1 MSNIPYPV
9 TVENLTKIYLNGT
22 KALDNVS
29 FSIDRGITCVV
40 GPNGAGKTTLLKII
54 STQMKHTIGKVE
66 VLGYDVERKT
76 EEIRK
81 RIAVVPQESLP
92 VNELTPFEHVY
103 YYLLSR
109 GVEKNIARKDTEY
122 TLRKLDLWN
131 IKDKLVISLS
141 GGLKRRVLI
150 AMALATKAPLILLD
164 EPTTGLDPISRKE
177 TWALISEIKENGAN
191 LIITTHYMEEAEAL
205 GDEIIVINKGKI
217 LARGTAETL
226 KKNLHFDKKI
236 AVEKGVE
243 KELLEHFGKVVP
255 YGNFYF
261 LYPENLNVVVNNLLS
276 KNISFQIMSTSLEDV
291 FMEIIRNDE
300 K

>member
-1 MSNIPYPV
+1 MSDILYPV
-9 TVENLTKIYLNGT
+9 TVENLTKIYPDGT

-29 FSIDRGITCVV
+29 FSIDKGITCVV
-40 GPNGAGKTTLLKII
+40 GPNGAGKTTLVKII
-54 STQMKHTIGKVE
+54 ATQMKYTSGKVE

-76 EEIRK
+76 NEIRK
-81 RIAVVPQESLP
+81 RIAVVPQESMP

-109 GVEKNIARKDTEY
+109 GVERNIARKDTEY
-122 TLRKLDLWN
+122 TLHKLDLWN
-131 IKDKLVISLS
+131 IKDKLAVSLS

-150 AMALATKAPLILLD
+150 AMALATKALLILLD
-164 EPTTGLDPISRKE
+164 EPTIGLDPISRKE

-191 LIITTHYMEEAEAL
+191 LIITTHYMEEAETL
-205 GDEIIVINKGKI
+205 GDEIIVINKGKM
-217 LARGTAETL
+217 LAKGSAEAL

-236 AVEKGVE
+236 TVEKGVG
-243 KELLEHFGKVVP
+243 KEFLEHFGKVVP

-261 LYPENLNVVVNNLLS
+261 FYPEDLNAAVNNLLS
-276 KNISFQIMSTSLEDV
+276 KNISFQIMSASLEDV
-291 FMEIIRNDE
+291 FMEIIGNDE

>member
-1 MSNIPYPV
+1 MSDIVYPV
-9 TVENLTKIYLNGT
+9 VVENLSKIYPNGT

-29 FSIDRGITCVV
+29 VSIDRGITCVV
-40 GPNGAGKTTLLKII
+40 GPNGAGKTTLLKILA
-54 STQMKHTIGKVE
+54 TQMKYTSGKVE

-76 EEIRK
+76 NEIRK
-81 RIAVVPQESLP
+81 GIAVVPQESMP

-109 GVEKNIARKDTEY
+109 GVERNIARKNTEY
-122 TLRKLDLWN
+122 TLHKLGLWN
-131 IKDKLVISLS
+131 IKDKLTISLS
-141 GGLKRRVLI
+141 GGMKRRVLI
-150 AMALATKAPLILLD
+150 AMALATRAPLILLD
-164 EPTTGLDPISRKE
+164 EPTIGLDPISRKE
-177 TWALISEIKENGAN
+177 TWALISEIKEDGTN

-205 GDEIIVINKGKI
+205 GNEMIVINKGKI

-236 AVEKGVE
+236 AVEKGIE
-243 KELLEHFGKVVP
+243 KEFLEHFGKVVP

-261 LYPENLNVVVNNLLS
+261 LYPEDLNVAVNNLLS
-276 KNISFQIMSTSLEDV
+276 KNISFQIMSPSLEDV
-291 FMEIIRNDE
+291 FMEIIGNNE

>member
-1 MSNIPYPV
+1 MSDIVYPV
-9 TVENLTKIYLNGT
+9 VVENLSKIYPNGT

-29 FSIDRGITCVV
+29 VSIDKGITCIV
-40 GPNGAGKTTLLKII
+40 GPNGAGKTTLLKIL
-54 STQMKHTIGKVE
+54 STQMKYTSGKVE

-76 EEIRK
+76 NEIRK
-81 RIAVVPQESLP
+81 WIAVVPQESMP

-109 GVEKNIARKDTEY
+109 GVERNIARKNTEY
-122 TLRKLDLWN
+122 TLHKLGLWN
-131 IKDKLVISLS
+131 IKDKLAISLS
-141 GGLKRRVLI
+141 GGMKRRVLI

-164 EPTTGLDPISRKE
+164 EPTIGLDPISRKE
-177 TWALISEIKENGAN
+177 TWALISEIKEDGAN

-205 GDEIIVINKGKI
+205 GDEMIVINKGKV
-217 LARGTAETL
+217 LAKGSAEVL

-236 AVEKGVE
+236 AVEKGIE
-243 KELLEHFGKVVP
+243 KEFLEHFGKVVP

-261 LYPENLNVVVNNLLS
+261 LYPEDLNVAVNNLLS
-276 KNISFQIMSTSLEDV
+276 KNISFQIMSPSLEDV
-291 FMEIIRNDE
+291 FMEIIGNNE